1 MSKIDDAIA
10 KITTECEG
18 KDYLIPFE
26 EYLTE
31 ICTTDEIAEKIL
43 KPEKSLEECC
53 SQMEKIAEKRMVRK
67 GNVGKAYIPP
77 EEGFRIIRD
86 YYEIELS
93 EKKEKKSAEVVDVLD
108 LL

>member
-1 MSKIDDAIA
+1 MSKINDAIA

-43 KPEKSLEECC
+43 KPEKKLQGCFDTMKS
-53 SQMEKIAEKRMVRK
+53 IAKKRAVN
-67 GNVGKAYIPP
+67 GAAYIPP

>member
-1 MSKIDDAIA
+1 MSKINDAIA

-26 EYLTE
+26 EYLTG
-31 ICTTDEIAEKIL
+31 ICTTDQIAERIL
-43 KPEKSLEECC
+43 NPKKTLVKCFEQMKS
-53 SQMEKIAEKRMVRK
+53 IAKKRAVN
-67 GNVGKAYIPP
+67 GAAYIPP
-77 EEGFRIIRD
+77 EEGFRIIRN